1 MNKSIV
7 RKISVLILT
16 MIFSESVIAD
26 TTISKND
33 FMVSNAETV
42 TDSEHTENIIETTTE
57 SINGDKVTTPSAT
70 EIDNQ
75 EEVLEIADT
84 VLSDSALDFELQIED
99 IPDYV
104 VSIAESNK
112 MYYGLDDSSK
122 FYLNRYIG
130 VREDTMT
137 ECEQNG
143 LTVVESIPMSLLM
156 QRLGIDY
163 SHAIDMVIKYG
174 SQTKALD
181 VAKEYRER
189 EYDAGFLSQED
200 IKPELVELLI
210 NGYSTYEIINS
221 FAVSQCLET
230 DVKSIITKDKNV
242 VPSHIETI
250 ETVVDSITPEIGIF
264 SESLFQSTEK
274 VSISNYDTLE
284 LSNEYC
290 VNNEVL
296 VDYMESNAITPEEM
310 KYEIIAEKA
319 NLGVA
324 NDDELKLLTSLEIET
339 YSSSSDDSQG
349 SSLSNDSA
357 YKEGPFNYNEGVG
370 NVDVGTGMLSYTDNV
385 MSIAGINGLDF
396 NLNIMYTSKDSY
408 GNKIDSR
415 FNVGKNWTF
424 SFPFLMDKDG
434 SDILAKKNNGKI
446 EYAKTPMYL
455 VTASGVKYEID
466 DRTKTENRRIS
477 HCGSDEMHFNN
488 DINSKGGSDSYFE
501 LTHLDGTMDYFDN
514 KGRWISTVNRFGN
527 SIKITSDT
535 KTGDNETVVITD
547 ALGRTIEIT
556 TVKTTNGYEQSI
568 VRPDNTTIKYL
579 YNNITT
585 NNGLQRTILSEKRE
599 TIDGSKTLST
609 KYEYTYGSGHTTSN
623 MGDTAENMLL
633 TKITLPNGLVSHYE
647 YSWFKKYYIRSD
659 VFQNEHQLKARF
671 FWSVNNKFDP
681 KIVKRWVTINGVDK
695 NVEKYDYSAYP
706 YVRPDESIMNI
717 PNSVY
722 DDNGNLINISTANDE
737 MNVSGLNDD
746 KIRYVINALSD
757 NLYQKS
763 NTKVYNMQS
772 STSNNYKNYVNYFF
786 DEYGKTIETKNFAD
800 NVNYL
805 TVTDFYRDVYSPYP
819 SNRTI
824 TTESYII
831 REETSYQAGNLY
843 EKTTK
848 DNNGNV
854 IAYERTDYDYGK
866 FSEGHYGLP
875 IKSQSKI
882 SSTQINLVENTLTD
896 KGRSIGETKAYLQTN
911 GNKDLKSKSVYSYNA
926 SMPGRVTEEKNYI
939 NNSAYVS
946 TAYTYNN
953 TTAKPIISKFT
964 SDGVNYDTTYEYDTL
979 GQLKKV
985 VYPNSLTTNYEYD
998 NIGNITKES
1007 SSGGTISTVKTFV
1020 YDYTG
1025 NTIIVTNE
1033 NGKKVKYNYDQ
1044 TGNLISVMDM
1054 ENGNNVLESYT
1065 YDSYLRPITQT
1076 SGGAVTTLSYDNRD
1090 RVTGKITKGGN
1101 NKLAQEN
1108 YSYAIN
1114 ATGLLTTTTVVGDSN
1129 ACSYSTS
1136 VQQDVLG
1143 RTVSETNR
1151 QGGVT
1156 KYSYDMAGNVIKKV
1170 PPTGNGNYSLTYT
1183 YDTAGNVL
1191 SETETGEDI
1200 DTSTKTYTY
1209 DMLGRMTTSTDGMG
1223 KKTTY
1228 TYCGTD
1234 WVKTIQTPFSGT
1246 SYGQT
1251 SYTYDKS
1258 GNVTSESVKTS
1269 SSSARTTTYTYDLLN
1284 RVTESKLNGVST
1296 TYTYDKVGNVLST
1309 TMANG
1314 TQTVKYAYDQLNR
1327 PVKYTDALGKSETYK
1342 YNNYGD
1348 MTSKVDRNGVTTNY
1362 TYDGL
1367 HRLTSEKAVKNG
1379 VTSAK
1384 YFTYALT
1391 GQLVWES
1398 NGSLAKSYSYAKDN
1412 LGKIYSD
1419 ESYTLNGLNY
1429 RTRRLYNIADMNN
1442 YVQTFRSDVS
1452 YSIYTLNY
1460 SFDSK
1465 GRLYMFSSQSAS
1477 EYSVGSKYDIYYT
1490 YDKNDNIKTGKTRG
1504 GVTTEYSYNDANML
1518 TSLVNKKGTTTYS
1531 TYIYNYNLD
1540 GNINRKVES
1549 GKITDYIYDGTG
1561 RLSNEKITNGSAVTN
1576 MTYGYDNAGNRSSLT
1591 VTGTENYVTTYSY
1604 DKNNRLLKDSKKN
1617 NGASYA
1623 DVTLYSYDNNGNQI
1637 RKDQSRD
1644 DLTSKSKMGLSLATA
1659 NSSYGYEKFTY
1670 NGFNQLTAFE
1680 DEAGNK
1686 ATYEYY
1692 SDGLRLSKTVNGAK
1706 SSYIWTDNNL
1716 SMEIKSDEV
1725 ISYAKA
1731 PGYMRTGSSK
1741 DSLYRNDKLYLFN
1754 GHGDVTSMVDKSGKV
1769 TKTYSYDAFGNEVNR
1784 DKNDTNPFRYCGEY
1798 WDNETESIYLRAR
1811 YYNPSIGR
1819 FTTEDTHWNSINLIY
1834 GDKEYKKDETK
1845 YPDINAILQSSNLYW
1860 YCMGN
1865 PIKYTDKNGSTS
1877 EAEAEKI
1884 IKDNAA
1890 TIIKAGK
1897 KFNVNPAIIAGCIYA
1912 EQTMNVDA
1920 KDKYIDPLVY
1930 SYGIDVSIGIG
1941 QVRISTA
1948 KKVESKGYMPKI
1960 TVDEFVISNGE
1971 ESIIDNQENNMRA
1984 RALMNDGINIMY
1996 VAAYLSYIQDIW
2008 KNVYPQISGKSDI
2021 LGTLYN
2027 IGEYGNNGV
2036 NSNPQSNAFGKTVK
2050 INYDKMQELLGLK

>member
-1 MNKSIV
+1 M
-7 RKISVLILT
+7 
-16 MIFSESVIAD
+16 
-26 TTISKND
+26 
-33 FMVSNAETV
+33 
-42 TDSEHTENIIETTTE
+42 
-57 SINGDKVTTPSAT
+57 
-70 EIDNQ
+70 
-75 EEVLEIADT
+75 
-84 VLSDSALDFELQIED
+84 
-99 IPDYV
+99 
-104 VSIAESNK
+104 
-112 MYYGLDDSSK
+112 
-122 FYLNRYIG
+122 
-130 VREDTMT
+130 
-137 ECEQNG
+137 
-143 LTVVESIPMSLLM
+143 
-156 QRLGIDY
+156 
-163 SHAIDMVIKYG
+163 
-174 SQTKALD
+174 
-181 VAKEYRER
+181 
-189 EYDAGFLSQED
+189 
-200 IKPELVELLI
+200 
-210 NGYSTYEIINS
+210 
-221 FAVSQCLET
+221 
-230 DVKSIITKDKNV
+230 
-242 VPSHIETI
+242 
-250 ETVVDSITPEIGIF
+250 
-264 SESLFQSTEK
+264 
-274 VSISNYDTLE
+274 
-284 LSNEYC
+284 
-290 VNNEVL
+290 
-296 VDYMESNAITPEEM
+296 
-310 KYEIIAEKA
+310 
-319 NLGVA
+319 
-324 NDDELKLLTSLEIET
+324 
-339 YSSSSDDSQG
+339 
-349 SSLSNDSA
+349 
-357 YKEGPFNYNEGVG
+357 
-370 NVDVGTGMLSYTDNV
+370 
-385 MSIAGINGLDF
+385 
-396 NLNIMYTSKDSY
+396 
-408 GNKIDSR
+408 
-415 FNVGKNWTF
+415 
-424 SFPFLMDKDG
+424 
-434 SDILAKKNNGKI
+434 
-446 EYAKTPMYL
+446 
-455 VTASGVKYEID
+455 
-466 DRTKTENRRIS
+466 
-477 HCGSDEMHFNN
+477 
-488 DINSKGGSDSYFE
+488 
-501 LTHLDGTMDYFDN
+501 
-514 KGRWISTVNRFGN
+514 
-527 SIKITSDT
+527 
-535 KTGDNETVVITD
+535 
-547 ALGRTIEIT
+547 
-556 TVKTTNGYEQSI
+556 
-568 VRPDNTTIKYL
+568 
-579 YNNITT
+579 
-585 NNGLQRTILSEKRE
+585 
-599 TIDGSKTLST
+599 
-609 KYEYTYGSGHTTSN
+609 
-623 MGDTAENMLL
+623 
-633 TKITLPNGLVSHYE
+633 
-647 YSWFKKYYIRSD
+647 
-659 VFQNEHQLKARF
+659 
-671 FWSVNNKFDP
+671 
-681 KIVKRWVTINGVDK
+681 
-695 NVEKYDYSAYP
+695 
-706 YVRPDESIMNI
+706 
-717 PNSVY
+717 
-722 DDNGNLINISTANDE
+722 
-737 MNVSGLNDD
+737 
-746 KIRYVINALSD
+746 
-757 NLYQKS
+757 
-763 NTKVYNMQS
+763 
-772 STSNNYKNYVNYFF
+772 
-786 DEYGKTIETKNFAD
+786 
-800 NVNYL
+800 NYL

-1156 KYSYDMAGNVIKKV
+1156 KYSYDMAGNVITTTVVGDSNACSYSTSVQQDVLGRTVSETNRQGGVTKYSYDMAGNVIKKV

-1419 ESYTLNGLNY
+1419 ENYTLNGLNY
-1429 RTRRLYNIADMNN
+1429 RTRRLYNVADMNN

-1531 TYIYNYNLD
+1531 TYSYNYNLD

-1549 GKITDYIYDGTG
+1549 GKATDYVYDGNDANMLTSLVNKKGTTTYSTYSYNYNLDGNINRKVESGKATDYVYDGTG

-1576 MTYGYDNAGNRSSLT
+1576 MAYGYDNAGNRSSLT

-1623 DVTLYSYDNNGNQI
+1623 DVTLYSYDNNGNQL

-1644 DLTSKSKMGLSLATA
+1644 DLTSKPKMGLSLATF
-1659 NSSYGYEKFTY
+1659 NSGYGYEKFTY

-1811 YYNPSIGR
+1811 YYGKVTKTYSYDAFGNEVNRDKNDTNPFRYCGEYWDNETESIYLRARYYNPSIGR
-1819 FTTEDTHWNSINLIY
+1819 FTTEDPI
-1834 GDKEYKKDETK
+1834 KDG
-1845 YPDINAILQSSNLYW
+1845 SNW
-1860 YCMGN
+1860 YAYCSGN
-1865 PIKYTDKNGSTS
+1865 PIMFWDPSGKIYEYEQKMYENGEMAPMAYTYLMKQTYDYLLAKTQKEKDKIKNDTDAFRKSGYKTTGIAKYDEGIKRMPTKPSAPISEDEHFFRNELNLSYSYEDLQKINKVAPNNVKWNLYPPEKSALHQNTSDDNSNKKYVTADGHFEVVYDKNGKLLS
-1877 EAEAEKI
+1877 ENYYPV
-1884 IKDNAA
+1884 DMGTYNYGVSA
-1890 TIIKAGK
+1890 TEHTELDIVPYYQYKG
-1897 KFNVNPAIIAGCIYA
+1897 NVKNSGESPFRGTY
-1912 EQTMNVDA
+1912 DY
-1920 KDKYIDPLVY
+1920 YIGNKL
-1930 SYGIDVSIGIG
+1930 
-1941 QVRISTA
+1941 
-1948 KKVESKGYMPKI
+1948 
-1960 TVDEFVISNGE
+1960 NGFF
-1971 ESIIDNQENNMRA
+1971 
-1984 RALMNDGINIMY
+1984 
-1996 VAAYLSYIQDIW
+1996 
-2008 KNVYPQISGKSDI
+2008 K
-2021 LGTLYN
+2021 
-2027 IGEYGNNGV
+2027 
-2036 NSNPQSNAFGKTVK
+2036 
-2050 INYDKMQELLGLK
+2050 

>member
-1 MNKSIV
+1 MSKTVDGVLTQQICDGDNIVSEANSSNTILKSYT
-7 RKISVLILT
+7 RG
-16 MIFSESVIAD
+16 
-26 TTISKND
+26 
-33 FMVSNAETV
+33 
-42 TDSEHTENIIETTTE
+42 H
-57 SINGDKVTTPSAT
+57 
-70 EIDNQ
+70 
-75 EEVLEIADT
+75 
-84 VLSDSALDFELQIED
+84 
-99 IPDYV
+99 
-104 VSIAESNK
+104 
-112 MYYGLDDSSK
+112 
-122 FYLNRYIG
+122 
-130 VREDTMT
+130 
-137 ECEQNG
+137 
-143 LTVVESIPMSLLM
+143 
-156 QRLGIDY
+156 
-163 SHAIDMVIKYG
+163 
-174 SQTKALD
+174 
-181 VAKEYRER
+181 
-189 EYDAGFLSQED
+189 
-200 IKPELVELLI
+200 
-210 NGYSTYEIINS
+210 
-221 FAVSQCLET
+221 
-230 DVKSIITKDKNV
+230 
-242 VPSHIETI
+242 
-250 ETVVDSITPEIGIF
+250 
-264 SESLFQSTEK
+264 
-274 VSISNYDTLE
+274 
-284 LSNEYC
+284 
-290 VNNEVL
+290 
-296 VDYMESNAITPEEM
+296 
-310 KYEIIAEKA
+310 
-319 NLGVA
+319 
-324 NDDELKLLTSLEIET
+324 KLLT
-339 YSSSSDDSQG
+339 DDDRRAYMY
-349 SSLSNDSA
+349 DSH
-357 YKEGPFNYNEGVG
+357 G
-370 NVDVGTGMLSYTDNV
+370 NLVQQNRGTTAENVTRYDV
-385 MSIAGINGLDF
+385 
-396 NLNIMYTSKDSY
+396 Y
-408 GNKIDSR
+408 GNKIEKSGATND
-415 FNVGKNWTF
+415 T
-424 SFPFLMDKDG
+424 PFG
-434 SDILAKKNNGKI
+434 
-446 EYAKTPMYL
+446 Y
-455 VTASGVKYEID
+455 
-466 DRTKTENRRIS
+466 
-477 HCGSDEMHFNN
+477 CGE
-488 DINSKGGSDSYFE
+488 
-501 LTHLDGTMDYFDN
+501 
-514 KGRWISTVNRFGN
+514 
-527 SIKITSDT
+527 
-535 KTGDNETVVITD
+535 
-547 ALGRTIEIT
+547 
-556 TVKTTNGYEQSI
+556 
-568 VRPDNTTIKYL
+568 
-579 YNNITT
+579 
-585 NNGLQRTILSEKRE
+585 
-599 TIDGSKTLST
+599 
-609 KYEYTYGSGHTTSN
+609 
-623 MGDTAENMLL
+623 
-633 TKITLPNGLVSHYE
+633 
-647 YSWFKKYYIRSD
+647 
-659 VFQNEHQLKARF
+659 
-671 FWSVNNKFDP
+671 
-681 KIVKRWVTINGVDK
+681 IVKRWVTVNGVDK

-1025 NTIIVTNE
+1025 NTLIVTNE

-1200 DTSTKTYTY
+1200 DTSTKIYTY

-1531 TYIYNYNLD
+1531 TYSYNYNLD

-1549 GKITDYIYDGTG
+1549 GKATDYVYDGTG

-1623 DVTLYSYDNNGNQI
+1623 DVTLYSYDNNGNQL

-1644 DLTSKSKMGLSLATA
+1644 DLTSKPKMGLSLATF
-1659 NSSYGYEKFTY
+1659 NSGYGYEKFTY

-1769 TKTYSYDAFGNEVNR
+1769 TKTYSYDAFGNEINR

-1819 FTTEDTHWNSINLIY
+1819 FTTEDPI
-1834 GDKEYKKDETK
+1834 KDG
-1845 YPDINAILQSSNLYW
+1845 SNW
-1860 YCMGN
+1860 YAYCSGN
-1865 PIKYTDKNGSTS
+1865 PIMFWDPSGKIYEYEQKMYENGEMAPMAYTYLMKQTYDYLLAKTQKEKDKIKNDTDAFRKSGYKTTGIAKYDEGIKRMPTKPSAPISEDEHFFRNELNLSYSYEDLQKINKVAPNNVKWNLYPPEKSALHQNTSDDNSNKKYVTADGHFEVVYDKNGKLLS
-1877 EAEAEKI
+1877 ENYYPV
-1884 IKDNAA
+1884 DMGTYNYGVSA
-1890 TIIKAGK
+1890 TEHTELDIVPYYQYKG
-1897 KFNVNPAIIAGCIYA
+1897 NVKNSGESPFRGTY
-1912 EQTMNVDA
+1912 DY
-1920 KDKYIDPLVY
+1920 YIGNKL
-1930 SYGIDVSIGIG
+1930 
-1941 QVRISTA
+1941 
-1948 KKVESKGYMPKI
+1948 
-1960 TVDEFVISNGE
+1960 NGFF
-1971 ESIIDNQENNMRA
+1971 
-1984 RALMNDGINIMY
+1984 
-1996 VAAYLSYIQDIW
+1996 
-2008 KNVYPQISGKSDI
+2008 K
-2021 LGTLYN
+2021 
-2027 IGEYGNNGV
+2027 
-2036 NSNPQSNAFGKTVK
+2036 
-2050 INYDKMQELLGLK
+2050 